1 MFQLHTHY
9 HCIVQCL
16 RVPPP
21 FPLVQLFKLFPPS
34 CGWKKCH
41 ILLTPSLS
49 PPLPPKESVLV
60 ERVFWAASSLRDC
73 CKSAPL
79 FLALWSSSGSSGA
92 RLQLPCLF
100 ACSSWRFCNQGT
112 ATFTATAMQGKW
124 SHFAALLWL
133 LLGMGGGGVS
143 VLVKVPGSLICIL
156 QENLYTFL
164 ATKSKMHTQ
173 LSALWFSS
181 LQRMQQSQVSD
192 AKLSSKWDSVFGVA
206 SSSWCLPWL
215 MLGVK
220 DTIESRELWPKKKPT
235 LLL

>member
-133 LLGMGGGGVS
+133 LLGMGGGGGKCACQGTWLS
-143 VLVKVPGSLICIL
+143 DLYSPRESLHFPGH
-156 QENLYTFL
+156 QKQNAYTTL
-164 ATKSKMHTQ
+164 
-173 LSALWFSS
+173 SS
-181 LQRMQQSQVSD
+181 LV
-192 AKLSSKWDSVFGVA
+192 
-206 SSSWCLPWL
+206 
-215 MLGVK
+215 
-220 DTIESRELWPKKKPT
+220 
-235 LLL
+235 